1 LIVISHPNCRK
12 NQIIVEA
19 RRIAEELGIEIR
31 EVMLNS
37 PEGEEY
43 VERLGIR
50 FIPAFIVRDKVYY
63 LEKIDR
69 EIMLRMKEEL
79 G

>member
-12 NQIIVEA
+12 NQIIAEA

-37 PEGEEY
+37 PEGEDY

-50 FIPAFIVRDKVYY
+50 FIPAFVVRDKVYY
-63 LEKIDR
+63 LERIDR

-79 G
+79 K

>member
-1 LIVISHPNCRK
+1 MIVISHPNCRK
-12 NQIIVEA
+12 NQIIAEA

-50 FIPAFIVRDKVYY
+50 FIPAFVVRDKVYY
-63 LEKIDR
+63 LERIDR

-79 G
+79 K